1 MTPASQAGETGSG
14 ITPTP
19 MQKRCNIIEV
29 AFFQLDNPVNGG
41 TSRTGGA
48 QLTAEVYHD
57 SIIRRM
63 VATNQESSGYN
74 SEGQPLWD
82 ITSFINP
89 HSASHIVHVFQID
102 TGESSMSPDHLFPC
116 AELAMILES
125 KRRRV
130 SRLSFEPA
138 VKIGSSCR
146 RVATAKSWWER

>member
-74 SEGQPLWD
+74 SEGQPLCD

-89 HSASHIVHVFQID
+89 HNASHIVRLQLRRTATVGYHFIHQPAQR
-102 TGESSMSPDHLFPC
+102 ESYRTCIPDRH
-116 AELAMILES
+116 
-125 KRRRV
+125 
-130 SRLSFEPA
+130 
-138 VKIGSSCR
+138 G
-146 RVATAKSWWER
+146 